1 MKILTAEQIRNAD
14 AYTIEHEPISSV
26 DLMERAARC
35 CAKWIRENLS
45 SFCTIKIFTGPGNN
59 GGDGLAVARKL
70 CEEGLDVYVFMLAP
84 SDKLS
89 PDSLVNYKR
98 LTDSYSAVGVSEIES
113 NRLPEISKNDLII
126 DALFGSGL
134 SRPLSGLAATV
145 VNHINQSGATVLSI
159 DIPSGLFSEANT
171 PDRIG
176 LIICA
181 DYTLTFQMPKLSFLF
196 AENEAYTGQWTT
208 LDIGLLAEGIN
219 GQSSPYFVVEK
230 KDIAMILHRRR
241 KFSHKGTFG
250 HALLMAGSYGKIG
263 AEILSAKAC
272 LRTGVGL
279 LTTHVV
285 SKGYAIMQTAV
296 PEAMV
301 SIDPN
306 ANIILVLPDNNK
318 YSAIGIGPGIGTDP
332 ETGKVLHA
340 LLQQSK
346 VPLVLDADALNLLAC
361 QRGWMDNLPPYSI
374 LTPHPG
380 EFDRL
385 AGKSVNGYERH
396 LRQIEFAKK
405 YQVIVVLKGAYTSIV
420 TPDGLC
426 WFNSSGNPG
435 MATAGSGDVLTGIIL
450 SLLAQGYLPV
460 QAALIGVYLHGLA
473 GDLAANQYGEEALIA
488 SDIIN
493 HLGEAFKAVRLKA

>member
-1 MKILTAEQIRNAD
+1 MKILTAEQIRKAD

-35 CAKWIRENLS
+35 CTKWISENLN
-45 SFCTIKIFTGPGNN
+45 SFHTVKIFTGPGNN
-59 GGDGLAVARKL
+59 GGDGLAVARML
-70 CEEGLDVYVFMLAP
+70 WEEGLDVHVFMLAP

-89 PDSLVNYKR
+89 PDSLVNYER
-98 LTDSYSAVGVSEIES
+98 LTNSYTTVCISQIED
-113 NRLPEISKNDLII
+113 NRLPDISKNDIII

-134 SRPLSGLAATV
+134 SRPLNGLAATV
-145 VNHINQSGATVLSI
+145 VNHINQFGATVLSI
-159 DIPSGLFSEANT
+159 DIPSGLFSETNT
-171 PDRIG
+171 PNRVG
-176 LIICA
+176 PIICA

-196 AENEAYTGQWTT
+196 AENEAYTGQWNT
-208 LDIGLLAEGIN
+208 LDIGLLVEGIN
-219 GQSSPYFVVEK
+219 GQSSPYLVIEK
-230 KDIAMILHRRR
+230 KDIATILHRRT

-250 HALLMAGSYGKIG
+250 HALLMAGSYGKMG
-263 AEILSAKAC
+263 AAILSAKAC
-272 LRTGVGL
+272 LRSGVGL

-285 SKGYAIMQTAV
+285 SKGYAIMQTVV

-306 ANIILVLPDNNK
+306 ANIISVLPDNDK

-332 ETGKVLHA
+332 ETAKALQA
-340 LLQQSK
+340 LLQKTK

-405 YQVIVVLKGAYTSIV
+405 YQVIVVLKGAYTSIA
-420 TPDGLC
+420 TPDDVC

-473 GDLAANQYGEEALIA
+473 GDVAANHYGEEALIA

-493 HLGEAFKAVRLKA
+493 HLGEAFKAVWLKT